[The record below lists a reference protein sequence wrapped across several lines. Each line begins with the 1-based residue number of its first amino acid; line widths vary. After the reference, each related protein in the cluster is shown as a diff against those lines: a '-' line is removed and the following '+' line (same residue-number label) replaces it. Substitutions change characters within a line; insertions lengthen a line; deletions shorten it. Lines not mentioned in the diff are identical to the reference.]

1 MIIILSVNDEKFFR
15 SAVLGD
21 MTTEQIYIMR
31 MKAADN
37 LELRA
42 IECATCKSSR
52 TEGLIHPDRKKT
64 IRR

>member
-1 MIIILSVNDEKFFR
+1 MQKIFFR

-21 MTTEQIYIMR
+21 MTTEQIYSMR

-37 LELRA
+37 LELRS

-52 TEGLIHPDRKKT
+52 TEGLTSPNRSRT
-64 IRR
+64 VRR